1 MTPAHIKLAVA
12 LLIMFASFGAGWKVN
27 GWRYEADLKAQA
39 EQALKDKEGYEL
51 LSRALVKRVQEEQAK
66 TKIVYREINRGIDNA
81 TTNTLC
87 LSADAGR
94 LWDNA
99 LTGLP
104 TATTGTIENTAR
116 ADTFTDRET
125 LKNAVANFEQYK
137 DCRTQLLALIEFH
150 KKDK

>member
-1 MTPAHIKLAVA
+1 
-12 LLIMFASFGAGWKVN
+12 
-27 GWRYEADLKAQA
+27 
-39 EQALKDKEGYEL
+39 
-51 LSRALVKRVQEEQAK
+51 
-66 TKIVYREINRGIDNA
+66 
-81 TTNTLC
+81 
-87 LSADAGR
+87 

-104 TATTGTIENTAR
+104 TAATGTSQDTAR

-150 KKDK
+150 KKYK